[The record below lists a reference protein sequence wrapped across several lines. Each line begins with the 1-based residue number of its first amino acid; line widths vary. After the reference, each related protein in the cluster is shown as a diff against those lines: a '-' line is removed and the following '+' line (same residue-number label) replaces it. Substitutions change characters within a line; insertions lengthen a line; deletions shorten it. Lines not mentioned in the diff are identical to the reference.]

1 MKRFTRL
8 GGGIITLLLA
18 AALVCLAA
26 AGLALRA
33 SRPTIDGRGE
43 LPGLAADVTV
53 ERDAAG
59 VPTLTAHDRADLAR
73 ALGYVHGQDRFFQMD
88 LLRRAAAGELS
99 ALLGPS
105 TLPADREF
113 RAHRF
118 RAVARA
124 ALERMDA
131 PGRALLDAYV
141 AGVNAGLA
149 SLGSRPFEY
158 WLLRSEP
165 QPWTAEDSILCV
177 HAMFLQLQDYQGHL
191 QLQRGLLRATLPPAM
206 WQFLEAAAPEWDAA
220 VDGSVSDA
228 PRIPEA
234 GEFDL
239 RTLKDLPI
247 EPPAEILGQPDF
259 GSNNWAI
266 AGAHT
271 LNGAAILAND
281 MHLDFRVPNIWYR
294 ARLRT
299 ADADGIDVIGVTL
312 PGTPSIVAGSNR
324 SIAWG
329 FTNSYGEFSKVVR
342 LVPSGGDAAAY
353 ATAGGTRR
361 LDYVDETIE
370 VKGAAAEHLKVAETP
385 WGPVV
390 GHDWE
395 GRPYALQWTAHDPEA
410 VNLELLRL
418 EQMHSVAEALR
429 AAPSFGIPG
438 QNFLVAD
445 SAGHI
450 GWTIAGRLPLRG
462 RVPPGVPQL
471 STESEVGYSG
481 WLAPENQPK
490 EIDPPAG
497 ILWSANARVVGGDA
511 AKLIGDDGMD
521 RGARALQIATDLRGA
536 QQPFTPLASLAIQLD
551 DRAVF
556 LERWRALA
564 SEVIERSRSAGDASQ
579 QAAHDVLARWSGH
592 AAPYDPAFRLVHA
605 FRAQVQ
611 ARVFFMLVAP
621 ARQRAGDFRFEIP
634 TSFEGPLWRLL
645 EARPLHLL
653 AADYA
658 GWDALLHNA
667 LIASEQLP
675 AGCAE
680 LGSCGWGKVNAVRVR
695 HPLSAALPLLSRF
708 LDMPTVWPAG
718 GNHDMPRI
726 QGPDYGASERFSL
739 APGHEEE
746 AYFHMPGGQSG
757 HPLSPFYR
765 AGFTDWAEGKPTPL
779 LPGPTAH
786 SLRLLRAR

>member
-1 MKRFTRL
+1 MKRGARL
-8 GGGIITLLLA
+8 AGAIAAILA
-18 AALVCLAA
+18 AAALLCIAA
-26 AGLALRA
+26 AGFALRA
-33 SRPTIDGRGE
+33 SLPTIDGRAE
-43 LPGLAADVTV
+43 LPGLAADVAI

-59 VPTLTAHDRADLAR
+59 VPTLVAHNRTDLAR

-105 TLPADREF
+105 TLPADREL
-113 RAHRF
+113 RPHRF

-124 ALERMDA
+124 IVAQMDA
-131 PGRALLDAYV
+131 PSRALLEAYV

-158 WLLRSEP
+158 WVLRSKP
-165 QPWTAEDSILCV
+165 QPWNAEDSILCV
-177 HAMFLQLQDYQGHL
+177 HAMFLQLQDYAGHL

-206 WQFLEAAAPEWDAA
+206 WQFLEAGAPEWDAA
-220 VDGSVSDA
+220 IDGSVSDA
-228 PRIPEA
+228 PRIPTA

-239 RTLKDLPI
+239 RALKGLPI
-247 EPPAEILGQPDF
+247 EPPAEILGQLDL

-294 ARLRT
+294 ARLRIV
-299 ADADGIDVIGVTL
+299 DGIDVVGVTL
-312 PGTPSIVAGSNR
+312 PGTPSIVAGGNH

-329 FTNSYGEFSKVVR
+329 FTNSYGEFSKVIR
-342 LVPSGGDAAAY
+342 LVPSGDDPAAF
-353 ATAGGTRR
+353 ATAGGARR
-361 LDYVDETIE
+361 LRYVDETIE
-370 VKGAAAEHLKVAETP
+370 VKGGAPEHLRVAETP

-390 GHDWE
+390 GNDWE
-395 GRPYALQWTAHDPEA
+395 GRPYALQWTAHDPAA

-418 EQMHSVAEALR
+418 EQTRSVAEALR
-429 AAPSFGIPG
+429 AAASFGIPG

-450 GWTIAGRLPLRG
+450 GWTIAGRLPQRG
-462 RVPPGVPQL
+462 RVPLGVPQL
-471 STESEVGYSG
+471 STEPEVGYSG
-481 WLAPENQPK
+481 WLAPQDQPK
-490 EIDPPAG
+490 VIDPPAG
-497 ILWSANARVVGGDA
+497 FLWSANARVVGGDA
-511 AKLIGDDGMD
+511 ARLIGDDGMD
-521 RGARALQIATDLRGA
+521 RGARASQIATDLRGA
-536 QQPFTPLASLAIQLD
+536 AQPFTPPASLAIQLD

-564 SEVIERSRSAGDASQ
+564 SELIERARTSGDSSQ
-579 QAAHDVLARWSGH
+579 EAAHEVLARWSGH

-605 FRAQVQ
+605 FRGQVQ
-611 ARVFFMLVAP
+611 ARVFFMLAAP
-621 ARQRAGDFRFEIP
+621 ARQRAKDFRFEIP

-645 EARPLHLL
+645 EGRPLHLL

-658 GWDALLHNA
+658 GWDALLHDA
-667 LIASEQLP
+667 LIASEKLP
-675 AGCAE
+675 AACAD
-680 LGSCGWGKVNAVRVR
+680 LGSCGWGKVNAVHVR

-739 APGHEEE
+739 APGHEDE

-765 AGFTDWAEGKPTPL
+765 AGFSAWAGGNPTPF
-779 LPGPTAH
+779 LPGAAAH
-786 SLRLLRAR
+786 SFVLLRGR